1 MKIKKLGP
9 VGLHIVLCGSS
20 HSLFNQLISS
30 LKELRFFA
38 LSSLKEISAEMIKRG
53 EYYGAAENR
62 GSHVIARLDILSP
75 QVKASH
81 LISLAQADSTI
92 QIDQDFIYTQVKK
105 ISDGRRKV
113 LEGVGKGMARIVTA
127 YAT

>member
-1 MKIKKLGP
+1 VAP
-9 VGLHIVLCGSS
+9 HA
-20 HSLFNQLISS
+20 HLFNQLISS
-30 LKELRFFA
+30 FKELRGLA

-62 GSHVIARLDILSP
+62 KTHVIARLDILSP
-75 QVKASH
+75 QVKASDF
-81 LISLAQADSTI
+81 ISLAQTDAAV
-92 QIDQDFIYTQVKK
+92 QIDQDFVYTQVKK